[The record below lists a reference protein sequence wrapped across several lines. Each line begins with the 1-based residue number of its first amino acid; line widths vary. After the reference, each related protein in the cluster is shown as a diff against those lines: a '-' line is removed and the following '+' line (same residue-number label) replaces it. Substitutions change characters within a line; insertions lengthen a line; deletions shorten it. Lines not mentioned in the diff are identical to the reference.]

1 MAVRRCKRD
10 TTTEKFENKNWWSY
24 SYERLGGTES
34 QLNLWL
40 QPLWCHLCELLQHS
54 ILTELSEHMHPE
66 TAIEWITEMSQKQNM
81 GFQQWYWTK
90 ITLTGKYDFG
100 HLTKKLVER
109 RSYIIHHVDIWPL
122 HFKFPAR
129 NVPIKWI
136 VKSSYESNYSCL
148 VKLCHKCGLQGCIHG
163 QIAKLLYTIFV
174 DSAFTECCST
184 FTCVCVRSNA
194 TIIIWRCALTSLDVL
209 VLWH

>member
-1 MAVRRCKRD
+1 MAGRQCKRN
-10 TTTEKFENKNWWSY
+10 TTTEKFDNKNWWSY
-24 SYERLGGTES
+24 SYERLAGTES

-54 ILTELSEHMHPE
+54 ILTELKWTHAPRNR
-66 TAIEWITEMSQKQNM
+66 IEWITEMSQKQNM

-122 HFKFPAR
+122 HFKFPSC
-129 NVPIKWI
+129 NVPIVWI

-148 VKLCHKCGLQGCIHG
+148 VKLCHKCGLQECNHG
-163 QIAKLLYTIFV
+163 QMIVQYFYGFCFSRILLNFHRCMCP
-174 DSAFTECCST
+174 SECNNCHMT
-184 FTCVCVRSNA
+184 LRFHVP
-194 TIIIWRCALTSLDVL
+194 RCPCFMR
-209 VLWH
+209 H